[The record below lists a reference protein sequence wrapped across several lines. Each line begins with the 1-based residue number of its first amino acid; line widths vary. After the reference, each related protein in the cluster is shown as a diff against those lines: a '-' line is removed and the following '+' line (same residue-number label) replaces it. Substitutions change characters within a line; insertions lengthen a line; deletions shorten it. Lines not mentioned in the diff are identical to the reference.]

1 MEEPSEIASIFGGD
15 EAQASRIPEDLRPVL
30 LERWSRLRKELD
42 SSRPDVSGA
51 SASDSAEARK
61 DEDPS
66 KFYTFYTWLEIF
78 NSWIE
83 YQFQRLL
90 PHPNHVQRQKGV
102 SVRVKFLVKLWFRK
116 LLRATFLTKLT
127 HPIHMITQKPWFVLN
142 FHCTGER
149 CSKSCHLSFISCCFL
164 GYLLWF

>member
-30 LERWSRLRKELD
+30 LERWSKLRKELD

-66 KFYTFYTWLEIF
+66 KFFPFLHRIMLVRNF
-78 NSWIE
+78 QFKSISNSKIASTSTPLH
-83 YQFQRLL
+83 FQS
-90 PHPNHVQRQKGV
+90 QKGV
-102 SVRVKFLVKLWFRK
+102 SVRVKF
-116 LLRATFLTKLT
+116 
-127 HPIHMITQKPWFVLN
+127 
-142 FHCTGER
+142 
-149 CSKSCHLSFISCCFL
+149 
-164 GYLLWF
+164 

>member
-30 LERWSRLRKELD
+30 LERWSKLRKELD

-116 LLRATFLTKLT
+116 LLRATFVTKLT
-127 HPIHMITQKPWFVLN
+127 QPIHMIEILVCIEFSLHRRKMFKKLPPII
-142 FHCTGER
+142 
-149 CSKSCHLSFISCCFL
+149 HL
-164 GYLLWF
+164 LLFSRLLRF

>member
-30 LERWSRLRKELD
+30 LERWSKLRKELD

-66 KFYTFYTWLEIF
+66 KFC
-78 NSWIE
+78 
-83 YQFQRLL
+83 
-90 PHPNHVQRQKGV
+90 P
-102 SVRVKFLVKLWFRK
+102 
-116 LLRATFLTKLT
+116 LTQGRHGWQGPQGLGLT
-127 HPIHMITQKPWFVLN
+127 
-142 FHCTGER
+142 
-149 CSKSCHLSFISCCFL
+149 
-164 GYLLWF
+164 

>member
-30 LERWSRLRKELD
+30 LERWSKLRKELD

-66 KFYTFYTWLEIF
+66 KICPSHIS
-78 NSWIE
+78 NSKRTGWNK
-83 YQFQRLL
+83 QAGGQ
-90 PHPNHVQRQKGV
+90 NQKNKG
-102 SVRVKFLVKLWFRK
+102 
-116 LLRATFLTKLT
+116 
-127 HPIHMITQKPWFVLN
+127 KP
-142 FHCTGER
+142 
-149 CSKSCHLSFISCCFL
+149 
-164 GYLLWF
+164 

>member
-30 LERWSRLRKELD
+30 LERWSKLRKELD

-66 KFYTFYTWLEIF
+66 KFCPLTQGRHGWQGPQA
-78 NSWIE
+78 WA
-83 YQFQRLL
+83 L
-90 PHPNHVQRQKGV
+90 PRFWV
-102 SVRVKFLVKLWFRK
+102 S
-116 LLRATFLTKLT
+116 
-127 HPIHMITQKPWFVLN
+127 I
-142 FHCTGER
+142 
-149 CSKSCHLSFISCCFL
+149 CS
-164 GYLLWF
+164 